1 MFYFLVFFHVFKTAF
16 ETRDPSGSRPIAAM
30 QQSDGEAVGAMA
42 AKKQGILRAAAQNDT
57 CRSGGEW
64 EWWGHAWW
72 RQDGGGHWG
81 RHAGDKGGADGSGK
95 GGATGSGK
103 WPWSSADGSRSCGA
117 VPLPPAD
124 GTDGGGKGDA
134 APAVPLPPADG
145 SSGATAVAVQ
155 GEHGEMFTVDFFKNF
170 RTFTRAYKQHNGAL
184 KWFRR
189 KQENLATPS
198 DLLFP
203 NHDHVAV
210 AAIIKGKGMDF
221 DFDETTL
228 WSWSWLEFVAQL
240 DDESIDFVV
249 KGPDDR
255 SCGLWQ
261 CSLSMRPG
269 SYDHKRHHMLIKQ
282 GTTSKV
288 DKLKVWDFL
297 LVRSDGSTVRLHP
310 NWSNTFV
317 DAIEGSSHETEV
329 EIPWSGLGGS
339 DGPGTYAYYKR
350 LDFVRKLRFDARK
363 HDRKGN
369 KAK

>member
-1 MFYFLVFFHVFKTAF
+1 M
-16 ETRDPSGSRPIAAM
+16 
-30 QQSDGEAVGAMA
+30 
-42 AKKQGILRAAAQNDT
+42 
-57 CRSGGEW
+57 
-64 EWWGHAWW
+64 
-72 RQDGGGHWG
+72 
-81 RHAGDKGGADGSGK
+81 
-95 GGATGSGK
+95 
-103 WPWSSADGSRSCGA
+103 ADGSRSCGA
-117 VPLPPAD
+117 ALQQW
-124 GTDGGGKGDA
+124 GGQWWSSDEKEGEWQKWSGEWWRR
-134 APAVPLPPADG
+134 DG
-145 SSGATAVAVQ
+145 SGEWKKWRGDGSGSGNGGAAVTPAQRTVAPPGATAVAVQ
-155 GEHGEMFTVDFFKNF
+155 GGHGEMFTVDFFKNF
-170 RTFTRAYKQHNGAL
+170 RTFTGAYKQHNAAL
-184 KWFRR
+184 KWFRVV
-189 KQENLATPS
+189 QERLDTPC
-198 DLLFP
+198 DLHFS
-203 NHDHVAV
+203 NTDEVAV

-228 WSWSWLEFVAQL
+228 WSWSWLELVAQL

-269 SYDHKRHHMLIKQ
+269 SYDHKRNHMLIKQ

-317 DAIEGSSHETEV
+317 DALEGSSHETEV

-339 DGPGTYAYYKR
+339 DGPGTYAYYKE
-350 LDFVRKLRFDARK
+350 LDVVRKLRFDARK